1 MKRINIIQIFILT
14 VTAFLAGACNDVKE
28 PSVSSGTTEGALLNL
43 SVSFDCIST
52 RLAELGS
59 AEDMNKSNIDGTE
72 YGLNHIG
79 LYIYY
84 KSDYSANDLTKPYVK
99 NLECEIQDGNRLVPV
114 LEPGQSSDD
123 ANIYIYDEMIIVAYY
138 PYNAEI
144 ADDAIATQ
152 DNEDKYVIT
161 NNDYS
166 KQYYIPYKAVR
177 ETNPTTC
184 YYTDLYFYP
193 KHTYKVEIVVVSDD
207 ESDFVSADD
216 IIILPNID
224 SKENTDTDLDG
235 KRVKWYDIA
244 REYDKQTG
252 GSYVRQ
258 YTAYIWTKE
267 RGDNDIPRGEV
278 LLQAGDLTL
287 IASQEV
293 KVQEQYVY
301 RYGYNMSTGEI
312 FIPTS
317 TNLIWNAESLQAFA
331 GGEADGYQVCDI
343 DLDGFSYTPHAI
355 TQGRYDGGGHKI
367 ENLMINSSDE
377 NVGLF
382 SEVTYNAAVSNVNL
396 IAPQI
401 TVNSAST
408 VNVGA
413 ICGKV
418 NGVLSQALID
428 SFLAGLPD
436 NLSPVV
442 REAIV
447 AQLLADAFDND
458 CRIAGCRVEDP
469 VIVVNAPAPRVGT
482 ICGTAGD
489 RDDDGD
495 YKALI
500 WSCYSLGGSIT
511 VNAGNIDD
519 NTGGYVGAF
528 CGLNNGRIFS
538 SYTTIEDITFQ
549 QNVGGTATDA
559 YTGFTTMGDLFTSA
573 SDAGLSDDY
582 TLLPDTTAG
591 VLQMP
596 GNWPSWTS
604 QTAWWPIVTT
614 GWIGSETLFW
624 YDSGSPSTYY
634 PILQWERR

>member
-1 MKRINIIQIFILT
+1 MKRINIIQILILT

-28 PSVSSGTTEGALLNL
+28 PSVSPGTEGGLLNL
-43 SVSFDCIST
+43 SVSFESVST

-59 AEDMNKSNIDGTE
+59 AEDMNLSNIDGTE

-84 KSDYSANDLTKPYVK
+84 KSDYEADDLSRPYVK
-99 NLECEIQDGNRLVPV
+99 NLECEIRNGNKLVPV
-114 LEPGQSSDD
+114 LETGQNTDD
-123 ANIYIYDEMIIVAYY
+123 GKIYIYDQMVIVAYY
-138 PYNAEI
+138 PYNKDI
-144 ADDAIATQ
+144 ADDAIATR
-152 DNEDKYVIT
+152 DDEDKYVIT

-166 KQYYIPYKAVR
+166 KQYYIPYKAVT
-177 ETNPTTC
+177 ETNPTIC
-184 YYTDLYFYP
+184 YYTELAFYP

-207 ESDFVSADD
+207 ESYFVSADE

-224 SKENTDTDLDG
+224 PISTTDTELDG

-258 YTAYIWTKE
+258 YTAYIWTREK
-267 RGDNDIPRGEV
+267 GDNDIPRGEV
-278 LLQAGDLTL
+278 LLQAGNLTL

-301 RYGYNMSTGEI
+301 RYGYNISTGEI
-312 FIPTS
+312 FIPTA
-317 TNLIWNAESLQAFA
+317 TNLIWNAESLQAFS
-331 GGEADGYQVCDI
+331 GGQNNGYQVCDI
-343 DLDGFSYTPHAI
+343 DLDGFSYTPHALI
-355 TQGRYDGGGHKI
+355 QGRYDGGGHKI
-367 ENLMINSSDE
+367 ENLAIDSSAE

-382 SEVTYNAAVSNVNL
+382 SEITYEASVTNVNL

-401 TVNSAST
+401 TVNSSST

-418 NGVLSQALID
+418 NNVLSQEVINQ
-428 SFLAGLPD
+428 FLAGLPD
-436 NLSPVV
+436 GLSEVV
-442 REAIV
+442 KQALI

-458 CRIAGCRVEDP
+458 CLIAGCRVEEP

-482 ICGTAGD
+482 ICGTAGEK
-489 RDDDGD
+489 DDDGT
-495 YKALI
+495 YKSII

-511 VNAGNIDD
+511 VNDGNIDD
-519 NTGGYVGAF
+519 NAGGYVGAF

-538 SYTTIEDITFQ
+538 SYTTIEDITFR
-549 QNVGGTATDA
+549 QNVNGTPTDA
-559 YTGFTTMGDLFTSA
+559 YTGFTTMGDLFTST
-573 SDAGLSDDY
+573 SDASLNDNY
-582 TLLPDTTAG
+582 TLIPDTTSG

-596 GNWPSWTS
+596 GNWPSWSS

-614 GWIGSETLFW
+614 GWLESETLFW